1 MTLQLPPWWKVV
13 AFTVNLL
20 CGLILSQVLG
30 AFLDKHAFKAT
41 AEVVH
46 IFTMWALSFI
56 MVNVG
61 YEFTIDKKD
70 LAQYVWDYLI
80 AMTAA
85 GFPWLFVAVWFM
97 ICIDGLPA
105 DQAFLV
111 ARFAAPTS
119 AGILF
124 SMLEGAGLRDTWV
137 FSKARVLAIFDDLDT
152 ILLMIPLK
160 IVMIGFKW
168 ELMVVIC
175 IMVILL
181 AFAWRYLHR
190 LQLPYSSAWSLVYAA
205 VVTACCYGLYKVTK
219 YHLPME
225 ALHIEVLLPA
235 FVVGCMI
242 DTPCARHE
250 LTLQRQA
257 TMERKETKRLQSL
270 ALSGASPP
278 QCQQADSL
286 RRAGAGADETGADL
300 AFPHRTVSGDSG
312 LPQRVVSGGW
322 VKDETGSAELGE
334 GKLGVPGGK
343 DGSKDG
349 SSEPGSK
356 DVVRRSK
363 QSTGSRLSRHGHEKD
378 ETHPHESEWEHN
390 VQTSISMVFMVLVG
404 LSMPPLLGK
413 NAKGD
418 SDMTAGMIAA
428 HVLMVSLLMVLG
440 KMFPI
445 VCYRDEAS
453 WKERLA
459 LCMGMCPRGEVGASI
474 IVISLELGV
483 KGPAVIISMCALV
496 INLVLSGGFIGSVK
510 FLLKQVNKVA
520 SQTSEGAADTAAADA
535 APQAKSAEPEAAA
548 TAVTMFE
555 PCEEPPVGPA
565 VDVKVQDF

>member
-1 MTLQLPPWWKVV
+1 LPPWWKVA

-20 CGLILSQVLG
+20 CGLIMSQVLG
-30 AFLDKHAFKAT
+30 ACLDKPVYKAI

-61 YEFTIDKKD
+61 YEFTIDKKN
-70 LAQYVWDYLI
+70 LPQYVWDYLI

-85 GFPWLFVAVWFM
+85 GFPWLFVALWFM
-97 ICIDGLPA
+97 LFIDGLAA

-137 FSKARVLAIFDDLDT
+137 FSKARILAIFDDLDT
-152 ILLMIPLK
+152 IILMIPLK

-168 ELMVVIC
+168 ELLVVIG
-175 IMVILL
+175 IMMILL
-181 AFAWRYLHR
+181 AFAWCYLHR
-190 LQLPYSSAWSLVYAA
+190 LKLPHSSGWSLVYAA
-205 VVTACCYGLYKVTK
+205 VVTAFCYGLYKVTK

-250 LTLQRQA
+250 LQLQRQA
-257 TMERKETKRLQSL
+257 TMSRLETKRQKS
-270 ALSGASPP
+270 ALSDKMRLAGICASENNVNAAVP
-278 QCQQADSL
+278 QRIA
-286 RRAGAGADETGADL
+286 AGVE
-300 AFPHRTVSGDSG
+300 
-312 LPQRVVSGGW
+312 LPQRIVSGGW
-322 VKDETGSAELGE
+322 VVDEAAAAGNCRPE
-334 GKLGVPGGK
+334 VPGEK
-343 DGSKDG
+343 ADNDSQGSKE
-349 SSEPGSK
+349 STCT
-356 DVVRRSK
+356 RRSK
-363 QSTGSRLSRHGHEKD
+363 QSTGSRLSRHGVDVDKM
-378 ETHPHESEWEHN
+378 HPHDSAWEHN

-418 SDMTAGMIAA
+418 SSMSAGLIAA
-428 HVLMVSLLMVLG
+428 HVFVVSLLMVIG

-453 WKERLA
+453 WQERLA

-483 KGPAVIISMCALV
+483 EGPAVIISMCALV

-510 FLLKQVNKVA
+510 LLLKHATTQAGQKSEDSAA
-520 SQTSEGAADTAAADA
+520 STM
-535 APQAKSAEPEAAA
+535 
-548 TAVTMFE
+548 VTLFE
-555 PCEEPPVGPA
+555 PCEESPMSKLS
-565 VDVKVQDF
+565 DVKLQDV